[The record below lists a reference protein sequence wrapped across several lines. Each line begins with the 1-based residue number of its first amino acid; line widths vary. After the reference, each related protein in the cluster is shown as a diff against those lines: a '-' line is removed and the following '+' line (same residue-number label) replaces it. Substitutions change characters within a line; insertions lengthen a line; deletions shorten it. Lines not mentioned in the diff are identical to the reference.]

1 MAAKRSRTLAETG
14 WELMDRK
21 RSILI
26 RELMGRVDE
35 ARELQSRIGGAFAEA
50 YDALRAAELS
60 SGDCAELA
68 AAVDVDESV
77 RLRFRSVMG
86 VEIPAVTAEKK
97 SLAGAFSGIAEKG
110 SSADIPQNSKIA
122 LFPSITAESPAMLLG
137 SVTENTTEPP
147 FFTISAAKKS
157 SPQAMLARQEKF
169 PEYAAAMSSALK
181 AADLEHPARSSAKIT
196 SIIPFR
202 ITKKPPLHIWNIIC
216 AKEVKICG
224 QSSLS
229 ARRRQR

>member
-97 SLAGAFSGIAEKG
+97 TPDTLPYDLADSSAALDEAYRRFTALKELIARLSETETAVYRLAVAIRKAQKRANALENVVIPGLDRDISRIAEVLEEREREEFVRMKV
-110 SSADIPQNSKIA
+110 IK
-122 LFPSITAESPAMLLG
+122 
-137 SVTENTTEPP
+137 
-147 FFTISAAKKS
+147 
-157 SPQAMLARQEKF
+157 ARK
-169 PEYAAAMSSALK
+169 
-181 AADLEHPARSSAKIT
+181 
-196 SIIPFR
+196 
-202 ITKKPPLHIWNIIC
+202 
-216 AKEVKICG
+216 
-224 QSSLS
+224 
-229 ARRRQR
+229 